1 MEAART
7 RKSVSPNAVKIYH
20 EFLKSDMYRYV
31 IFSMTDDNKDII
43 MDKIGCEGDSFENFL
58 KEIPKTQTRYIF
70 YKCERKYT
78 KKVLFIFWFPD
89 FGMSSEEKA
98 QSRLALLDLKKKCN
112 IYNKLAEIKDFHLL
126 KEDFLYELSQ

>member
-1 MEAART
+1 MEART

-43 MDKIGCEGDSFENFL
+43 MDKIGGEGDSFEVFL

-70 YKCERKYT
+70 YKFEQKWT

-89 FGMSSEEKA
+89 FRMSSEEKA
-98 QSRLALLDLKKKCN
+98 QSRLGLLDLKKKCN
-112 IYNKLAEIKDFHLL
+112 IYNKFAEIKDFHFL
-126 KEDFLYELSQ
+126 KEDFLVELSQ